1 MIEKTR
7 KTLMKKSGVFPAET
21 RRGSIRETIGS
32 VDFPAFSR
40 DVKKAYSA
48 IRKEI
53 VLTPL
58 EPSLSLSR
66 MLGAEIYVKWEC
78 LQTTGSFKLRGAM
91 NKILGLS
98 ASQRRRGVVSAS
110 TGNHGLAIH
119 HAAKRHGVPL
129 TLFLPEHAA
138 PEKIA
143 RLKAAGADLAFFG
156 ASCDLAEIHA
166 RKHALSSGRVFVSPY
181 NDLDIILG
189 QGTVGLEVFE
199 DFPGVEDIVVP
210 IGGGGLIAGVGGY
223 LKGRNPTI
231 RVVGVEPVN
240 SAFMKASFEAG
251 RLIDVKE
258 KKTIADAV
266 AGGIEPGSVTFPLCR
281 RYVDMICTVSED
293 DIKKS
298 MALLHSLHGHSVEG
312 AGALSLAA
320 VMTDP
325 DTFRGRR
332 VVLVVSGMNVA
343 PALFRKAMGS

>member
-1 MIEKTR
+1 
-7 KTLMKKSGVFPAET
+7 MKKNGGFSTSMRQKHIRDTVADLDL
-21 RRGSIRETIGS
+21 GSFAQRVE
-32 VDFPAFSR
+32 
-40 DVKKAYSA
+40 KAYSA

-53 VLTPL
+53 IRTPL
-58 EPSLSLSR
+58 EPSPPLSR
-66 MLGAEIYVKWEC
+66 ASGAEIYVKWEC
-78 LQTTGSFKLRGAM
+78 LQTTGSFKLRGAT

-119 HAAKRHGVPL
+119 HAAKRHDVPL

-143 RLKAAGADLAFFG
+143 RLEAAGADIAFFG
-156 ASCDLAEIHA
+156 ESCDLAEIHA
-166 RKHALSSGRVFVSPY
+166 RKHALSSGRIFVSPY

-189 QGTVGLEVFE
+189 QGTIGLEVFE

-223 LKGRNPTI
+223 LKGRNPAI

-240 SAFMKASFEAG
+240 SAFMKASLEAG
-251 RLIDVKE
+251 RLIGIEE

-266 AGGIEPGSVTFPLCR
+266 AGGIEPGSLTFPLCR
-281 RYVDMICTVSED
+281 RFVDIILTVDED
-293 DIKKS
+293 EIKKS
-298 MALLHSLHGHSVEG
+298 MTLIHHRHGRSIEG

-320 VMTDP
+320 VMTYP
-325 DTFRGRR
+325 EMFRGRG
-332 VVLVVSGMNVA
+332 VVLVVGGMNVSEA
-343 PALFRKAMGS
+343 FFRKATGR

>member
-7 KTLMKKSGVFPAET
+7 KTLMKKSGVFPAEM

-66 MLGAEIYVKWEC
+66 MLGAEIYLKWEC

-98 ASQRRRGVVSAS
+98 ATQRRRGVVSAS

-143 RLKAAGADLAFFG
+143 RLKAAGADMAFFG

-166 RKHALSSGRVFVSPY
+166 RKHALSFRP
-181 NDLDIILG
+181 
-189 QGTVGLEVFE
+189 GLC
-199 DFPGVEDIVVP
+199 
-210 IGGGGLIAGVGGY
+210 L
-223 LKGRNPTI
+223 
-231 RVVGVEPVN
+231 
-240 SAFMKASFEAG
+240 
-251 RLIDVKE
+251 
-258 KKTIADAV
+258 
-266 AGGIEPGSVTFPLCR
+266 
-281 RYVDMICTVSED
+281 
-293 DIKKS
+293 
-298 MALLHSLHGHSVEG
+298 ALQR
-312 AGALSLAA
+312 
-320 VMTDP
+320 P
-325 DTFRGRR
+325 
-332 VVLVVSGMNVA
+332 
-343 PALFRKAMGS
+343 